1 MAFNRRNL
9 GCAGLLVDRL
19 SGNDRGKKGVS
30 AVSRSMRGNAMERQ
44 KGKNHGNG
52 LQPS

>member
-1 MAFNRRNL
+1 MAFNGRNL

-19 SGNDRGKKGVS
+19 SGDNNGKKGVA

-52 LQPS
+52 LQSS